1 MPRVGDT
8 EVRGGFIWRYTE
20 TDQVDDEDDPELEW
34 RNTLMRPRSVEGGER
49 TSKDEREAKARENWI
64 KGGYGNIKLKD
75 PRRKNEKKPIFR
87 DGSWGAYF
95 VSRLENS
102 IIGKTASLI
111 RKALKWLD
119 EITTDPGTKAS
130 RWMDRRKENRKR
142 KRAARA
148 RQKRFQA
155 YLMTPEGQ
163 EELERRKAEKRGAGK
178 PEEQWW
184 K

>member
-1 MPRVGDT
+1 MHEPSIFENRAFVV
-8 EVRGGFIWRYTE
+8 ERGY
-20 TDQVDDEDDPELEW
+20 D
-34 RNTLMRPRSVEGGER
+34 
-49 TSKDEREAKARENWI
+49 K
-64 KGGYGNIKLKD
+64 IKLKD

-111 RKALKWLD
+111 RKTLKWLD
-119 EITTDPGTKAS
+119 EITDDPGIHANRAIQRFKTNRAKKKKA
-130 RWMDRRKENRKR
+130 K
-142 KRAARA
+142 A

-163 EELERRKAEKRGAGK
+163 EELERRKAEKRASRK
-178 PEEQWW
+178 SDEHWW